1 MMTTL
6 PVVFLACAD
15 SFVFKRWMHAQPRC
29 ESTKHACLPGCH
41 KFVCTWVCD
50 PWAFYESRWL
60 KAKAHVVIVKTD
72 FTATTL
78 KSYTS
83 TSHIP
88 NPFTRPLYVSSLHL
102 RGVKLSQNFYSCTRG
117 AQADEWQQALCGAD
131 TAQAVS
137 KWLFW
142 WLHIA
147 HTELHTVEA
156 TDLASTHTSH
166 CLHELRTQNGNDSVY
181 AAHMACSP
189 YGMHASE
196 TIGREWCTDHMRS

>member
-1 MMTTL
+1 MLRPAASLICHCKPQYGLFRHLTMSFFKSTQRTCQEHSMTVMMTTL

-50 PWAFYESRWL
+50 PWAFYDSRWL

-78 KSYTS
+78 KSCTR

-88 NPFTRPLYVSSLHL
+88 NTFTRPLYVSSLHL

-117 AQADEWQQALCGAD
+117 AQADDAS
-131 TAQAVS
+131 TAQ
-137 KWLFW
+137 
-142 WLHIA
+142 
-147 HTELHTVEA
+147 
-156 TDLASTHTSH
+156 
-166 CLHELRTQNGNDSVY
+166 
-181 AAHMACSP
+181 
-189 YGMHASE
+189 
-196 TIGREWCTDHMRS
+196 CT